1 MAKQQDQQ
9 KRRRAGILRDQWDR
23 PYFSVIDKM
32 TGDPIGALSPKFKAP
47 LGPPDGPEYITM
59 QADQPGRFA
68 IRYDRWAAFLRE
80 RKAAYQALI
89 ARYARQM
96 YGDKAAE
103 AILQP
108 PPELRRLAGST
119 PFPYELVEA
128 AGQGNGYILGTRP
141 FDPTKTADVKLRAI
155 LEEYQQDRIDTVEEL
170 PTGEWGDDGAVPEP
184 LAVPKTRRERDEH
197 AGTLIF
203 S

>member
-9 KRRRAGILRDQWDR
+9 KRRRPGILKDQWER
-23 PYFSVIDKM
+23 PYFTVIDKA

-47 LGPPDGPEYITM
+47 VPPPDGPEFIEM
-59 QADQPGRFA
+59 QADNPGRFV
-68 IRYDRWAAFLRE
+68 IRYDRWAAFLKE

-96 YGDKAAE
+96 YGDKAAD
-103 AILQP
+103 AISQP

-119 PFPYELVEA
+119 PYPYELIDA
-128 AGQGNGYILGTRP
+128 AGQGNGYVLGTRP
-141 FDPTKTADVKLRAI
+141 YDDKKPADQKLKAI
-155 LEEYQQDRIDTVEEL
+155 LDAYQLDRIDTVEEL
-170 PTGEWGDDGAVPEP
+170 PTEQWGDEGAVP
-184 LAVPKTRRERDEH
+184 AARSIPKTRREKDEH
-197 AGTLIF
+197 AGTLTF